1 MTISEAHE
9 YDQIDREPALYG
21 QGIYNYRN
29 VILTEMIKGAG
40 LEPVNV
46 FELACSYGFLA
57 RMILEQCSV
66 FRYVCSNFSKQVF
79 DYTEKQLNVGKDTRV
94 CVELIDAND
103 IPSKWLISYPSISIN
118 FIIICTSLEH
128 LEKDRKII
136 KSFPEGVHFFFSVP
150 DFPAKA
156 HFRFFRNED
165 EIYQRYEG
173 LLDIIECIQIQAD
186 HVKKYVIHSIKK

>member
-21 QGIYNYRN
+21 QGIYHYRN
-29 VILTEMIKGAG
+29 IVLTEMIKGAG
-40 LEPVNV
+40 LEPVNA

-57 RMILEQCSV
+57 QMILEECSV
-66 FRYVCSNFSKQVF
+66 SRYVCSNFSKQVF
-79 DYTEKQLNVGKDTRV
+79 DYTEKQLNVDKDIRV
-94 CVELIDAND
+94 IVKLINAND
-103 IPSKWLISYPSISIN
+103 VAFKHSVSYPPISRN

-128 LEKDRKII
+128 LENDRKII

-150 DFPAKA
+150 DFPAKT

-165 EIYQRYEG
+165 EIYQRYED
-173 LLDIIECIQIQAD
+173 LLRVIECIQVQVGHI
-186 HVKKYVIHSIKK
+186 KKYVIHSIKK